1 MAQETDTRL
10 STGVGGLDEI
20 LHGGLWPG
28 RAYLVS
34 GGPGCG
40 KSILGLHFLII
51 GAAADEK
58 TLYISLEEPEER
70 IRQNTESLGFD
81 LENVVFLDLSPTS
94 EFFTEMQSY
103 DLFSPAE
110 VEREPISQQIMEQV
124 KTLRPQRIFLDG
136 MTQFRYLSS
145 DPFQFRKQVLSFLR
159 FLSEQGSTVLL
170 SSEASPDTPDADL
183 RFMSDG
189 IIELR
194 SGQDGRTVSITKFR
208 GSGFRKGRH
217 SMRLD
222 STGMQVFPRL
232 VPASYRREFPA
243 DVVNSGVPELDELLH
258 GGLER
263 GTVTIISGPSGA
275 GKTTLGMQFMKEAA
289 ERGKRSVVYTF
300 EEGVGTILKRCEGI
314 DLPLGHMMEK
324 ESLAIVPVEPLLYSP
339 DEFAALVRQEIE
351 SHGAGIAMIDSTAGY
366 QLSFQDE
373 DIGSHL
379 HALCKY
385 MKNMGVTVILINEVE
400 MVTGDFRA
408 TEMGISYLADNII
421 FLRYM
426 EVDGEMRKAIG
437 VLKKRVSDF
446 EKSLRELEITRH
458 GLKVRRPLEGMQGI
472 LSGTPETSTF
482 EQDED

>member
-1 MAQETDTRL
+1 MPQATDARL
-10 STGVGGLDEI
+10 STGVSGLDEI
-20 LHGGLWPG
+20 LHGGLQPG
-28 RAYLVS
+28 RTYLVS

-58 TLYISLEEPEER
+58 TLYISLEESKEH

-136 MTQFRYLSS
+136 MTQFRYLTN

-159 FLSEQGSTVLL
+159 FLSEQGSTVLF

-263 GTVTIISGPSGA
+263 GTVTIISGPSGV
-275 GKTTLGMQFMKEAA
+275 GKTTLGLQFMKEAA

-300 EEGVGTILKRCEGI
+300 EEGVGSILKRCEGI
-314 DLPLGHMMEK
+314 SLPIGHMMEK
-324 ESLAIVPVEPLLYSP
+324 GSLSIIPVEPLLYSP
-339 DEFAALVRQEIE
+339 DEFAALARQEIE
-351 SHGAGIAMIDSTAGY
+351 SHDTGIAMIDSTAGY
-366 QLSFQDE
+366 ALSFQDQ

-379 HALCKY
+379 HALCKF
-385 MKNMGVTVILINEVE
+385 MTNMGTTVILINEVE

-408 TEMGISYLADNII
+408 TEIGISYLADNII
-421 FLRYM
+421 FLRYV
-426 EVDGEMRKAIG
+426 EVEGQMRKTIG
-437 VLKKRVSDF
+437 VLKKRLSDF
-446 EKSLRELEITRH
+446 EKSLHEFEITRS
-458 GLKVRRPLEGMQGI
+458 GLKVKKPLTGLQGI
-472 LSGTPETSTF
+472 LSGAPEATESDQN
-482 EQDED
+482 ES